1 MDRRNHTPRFELQ
14 EASDTE
20 LTPPCPTFERTNPFD
35 DLTPSNMPVSPT
47 FKMPTE
53 PEKFEPNSSSMRRK
67 NIQSG
72 MGLVGDAQERDGGSI
87 TVSNVGSLSR
97 GSFSSDQPF
106 SIPVPAYPYH
116 SPF

>member
-53 PEKFEPNSSSMRRK
+53 PEKFEPNLLGMRRK
-67 NIQSG
+67 NIQGG
-72 MGLVGDAQERDGGSI
+72 MSLVGYAQERDGGSI
-87 TVSNVGSLSR
+87 TVSRKSLERSI
-97 GSFSSDQPF
+97 SFDQPF
-106 SIPVPAYPYH
+106 SIPLPAYSYH